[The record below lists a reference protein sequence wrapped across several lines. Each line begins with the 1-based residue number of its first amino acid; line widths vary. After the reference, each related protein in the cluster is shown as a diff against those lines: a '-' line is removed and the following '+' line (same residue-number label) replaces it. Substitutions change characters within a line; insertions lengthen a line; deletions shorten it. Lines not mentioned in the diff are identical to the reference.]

1 MENVDSLQKFHP
13 VVRSWFK
20 KTFGTPSPPQ
30 QLGWPSIAAGKH
42 TLIVAPTGSGK
53 TLAAFLWCIN
63 HLVVENIE
71 DGAAGDIVR
80 HLDLSA
86 TEDNRTSSP
95 PNRAQSKS
103 HRGVRVLYISPL
115 KALNNDIHRNLE
127 IPLKEI
133 LEEAHAR
140 KIPLNKIRSAVRTG
154 DTTASER
161 RSMLHDPPDILIT
174 TPESLYLM
182 LTSPQTRKL
191 FTSVRYVIVDEI
203 HALSGNKRGVHLSLT
218 LERLDHI
225 AEHSPVRIG
234 LSATQRPLDLIAR
247 FLGGQQWE
255 KEKLVPRNVTIVDAG
270 YKKEMDLKVICAA
283 RDFSDLPLDSIWP
296 LIFPQLLQQI
306 ETHRTTLIFVNNRR
320 LAERVAAQL
329 NELLTNSE
337 HTFNMYAVPHSSHQS
352 PIGNRKSEIVV
363 HAYHGSMSRTTRERL
378 ESELKAGTLK
388 ALVTTSALELGIDIG
403 SIDLVVQIQS
413 PKGIARG
420 LQRVGRSGHLVSAQS
435 KGRIYPTHR
444 EDLLESAVVAKEMN
458 AHAIEH
464 THVPMNC
471 LDVVAQQIVAM
482 VSVEEWNVD
491 ELFDLLRQSYCYH
504 TLTRNLLTNVLQML
518 AGRYTNEAFRELRA
532 RISWDKVRNTLS
544 ALPGSSR
551 LAITNSGTISDRGYF
566 GVYLDDKKTKIG
578 EVDEE
583 FIYESRAGDTFIL
596 GSNVWKMLD
605 IDTNKVIV
613 APAPGQPARMPFW
626 RGEGIGR
633 TFELGLK
640 IGEFL
645 STGENFLKKRSTLPE
660 SNNDNPSQK
669 DFLSWLKTEYPIDS
683 PSAWNLREYLETQL
697 ESTGTSPSH
706 TTLVVEGFRDEIGDP
721 RIVVHSCFGRSVNG
735 LLGLVLLHQLKK
747 RINIEVQMLYN
758 DDGILLRCSD
768 AERLPLDLFSE
779 LTPDEAQEI
788 VLEELMMSPLFGGL
802 FRQNAERA
810 MLLPKL
816 FPGKRTP
823 LFLQRLRAGDLL
835 QIARQ
840 YDDFPIVIET
850 VREALNDVLDFE
862 HFKEIVQ
869 KIETGEIQLH
879 EVQTET
885 PSPFAAGVLFD
896 FAAVYMYE
904 WDKPKRGVQESQQA
918 LNRELLS
925 DIVDF
930 TTVKPILRSDAV
942 SKVVEHLQYIA
953 PTRAARTPE
962 ELLEMLIRIGELS
975 REEIAERSAGKT
987 LTYAVQLLA
996 QHSACSITLN
1006 GIEYLI
1012 ASEEIPYYRAIALIL
1027 PGSLKNLPGEIAAT
1041 EFSRGDALQFIIAR
1055 MLRSHGPLTTEFIA
1069 HRYDI
1074 DEDECREILSSLS
1087 NKEPIQHGKFSD
1099 NAIQDEWCYRPNLD
1113 RIHRASIALLRREI
1127 KPATMA
1133 DFTNFLL
1140 QWQHRISSA
1149 QEIGDSAAIEIIE
1162 QLQALPL
1169 SAELWEPEILRQRI
1183 KRYDPAEI
1191 RALTSRGEAICIGTS
1206 SGKVQWIL
1214 RGEGS
1219 AFLPEGN
1226 AETAESLSSSSQN
1239 VHNYL
1244 KENGASFL
1252 SDLRDGMNISLAAL
1266 NKAIAEL
1273 FWNGLITND
1282 VFDEILHIKR
1292 FRTSEEDIFPDK
1304 RIALT
1309 NPRHNP
1315 LKFRAMKSVRAA
1327 LKTVPGWNGRWSLTH
1342 SRNVFGSKLSP
1353 EERISRR
1360 AEQLLH
1366 RYGIVAREIVK
1377 REENLGPWP
1386 LLAMEFQKME
1396 LRGEIRRGYFVEG
1409 LSGMQFALPA
1419 AVETLR
1425 NIRSATSDETPVV
1438 LNACDPA
1445 NPYGS
1450 GIDLSGTPSDSLR
1463 MMRVPSNYLVVYKGV
1478 PIVWIENYGAR
1489 VSTIAE
1495 TNIELLR
1502 QCLTQF
1508 VEHLRSVRSHEHD
1521 AITIEHW
1528 NNLRPTENPAAEIL
1542 RSIGFYRDRVQTMR
1556 LEL

>member
-1 MENVDSLQKFHP
+1 MNETNALHKFHP
-13 VVRSWFK
+13 VVRSWFEK
-20 KTFGTPSPPQ
+20 KFGTPSPPQ
-30 QLGWPSIAAGKH
+30 QLGWTPIAEGKN

-63 HLVVENIE
+63 HLVVENIAHPPL
-71 DGAAGDIVR
+71 GLAV
-80 HLDLSA
+80 
-86 TEDNRTSSP
+86 SP
-95 PNRAQSKS
+95 PLGGEVAAKAGTEGVK
-103 HRGVRVLYISPL
+103 GVRVVYISPL

-133 LEEAHAR
+133 LEEAHAQ

-154 DTTASER
+154 DTTTSER

-182 LTSPQTRKL
+182 LTSPQARKL
-191 FTSVRYVIVDEI
+191 FTSVRYIIVDEI
-203 HALSGNKRGVHLSLT
+203 HALCGNKRGVHLSLT
-218 LERLDHI
+218 LERLEHI
-225 AEHSPVRIG
+225 AGQPPVRIG
-234 LSATQRPLDLIAR
+234 LSATQRPLDVIAR
-247 FLGGQQWE
+247 FLGGQQWVNN
-255 KEKLVPRNVTIVDAG
+255 KLVPRDVTIVDAG

-283 RDFSDLPLDSIWP
+283 RDFSDLPLDSIWH

-329 NELLTNSE
+329 NELLTNRE
-337 HTFNMYAVPHSSHQS
+337 HTFNMYAVPHSTQENPQS
-352 PIGNRKSEIVV
+352 AYAFAPADKSSIGNRKPEITV
-363 HAYHGSMSRTTRERL
+363 HAYHGSMSRTTREKL
-378 ESELKAGTLK
+378 ESGLKEGKLK

-444 EDLLESAVVAKEMN
+444 EDLLEAAVVAKEMN
-458 AHAIEH
+458 VHAIEQ
-464 THVPMNC
+464 THVPINC
-471 LDVVAQQIVAM
+471 LDVLAQQIVAM

-491 ELFDLLRQSYCYH
+491 ELFTLLRQSYCYH
-504 TLTRNLLTNVLQML
+504 ALTRNLFINVLQML
-518 AGRYTNEAFRELRA
+518 AGRYTNEVFRELRA
-532 RISWDKVRNTLS
+532 RISWDMVRNALS
-544 ALPGSSR
+544 ALPGSFR

-566 GVYLDDKKTKIG
+566 GVYLEDKKTKIG

-596 GSNVWKMLD
+596 GSNIWKMLD
-605 IDTNKVIV
+605 IDTNKVMV

-633 TFELGLK
+633 TFELGTK
-640 IGEFL
+640 IGEF
-645 STGENFLKKRSTLPE
+645 F
-660 SNNDNPSQK
+660 SNAEHSFRNPQGDFQQN
-669 DFLSWLKTEYPIDS
+669 DFLSTLKDHYPIDS
-683 PSAWNLREYLETQL
+683 ASAWNLGEYLRTQF
-697 ESTGTSPSH
+697 ESTGAIPSH
-706 TTLVVEGFRDEIGDP
+706 TKIVVEGFRDEIGDP
-721 RIVVHSCFGRSVNG
+721 RIVVHSCFGRGVNG
-735 LLGLVLLHQLKK
+735 LLGLVLLHQFKK
-747 RINIEVQMLYN
+747 RMNIEVQMLYN

-768 AERLPLDLFSE
+768 VERLPLDLFSE
-779 LTPDEAQEI
+779 LTSDEAQEI

-840 YDDFPIVIET
+840 YDDFPIVIES

-862 HFKEIVQ
+862 HCKEIVK

-879 EVQTET
+879 TVQTET

-904 WDKPKRGVQESQQA
+904 WDKPKHSAQETQRA

-925 DIVDF
+925 EIVDF
-930 TTVKPILRSDAV
+930 ATVKPMLRSDAV
-942 SKVVEHLQYIA
+942 IKVTEHLQCTA
-953 PTRAARTPE
+953 PTRVARTPE
-962 ELLEMLIRIGELS
+962 ELLEMLIRIGELT
-975 REEIAERSAGKT
+975 REEIAGRSAGRT
-987 LTYAVQLLA
+987 LSHAVQLLT
-996 QHSACSITLN
+996 QHSASSIMLH

-1012 ASEEIPYYRAIALIL
+1012 ASEEIPFYRAIAKISDE
-1027 PGSLKNLPGEIAAT
+1027 SLRNLPKEIAAT
-1041 EFSRGDALQFIIAR
+1041 EISRSDTLCYIVLR
-1055 MLRSHGPLTTEFIA
+1055 TLRSHGPLTTEFIA
-1069 HRYDI
+1069 HRYGI
-1074 DEDECREILSSLS
+1074 DEDECREVLSLLS
-1087 NKEPIQHGKFSD
+1087 KKEPVERGKFSE
-1099 NAIQDEWCYRPNLD
+1099 NATHDEWCYRPNLD
-1113 RIHRASIALLRREI
+1113 RMHRASIALLRREI

-1140 QWQHRISSA
+1140 QWQHCLPFA
-1149 QEIGDSAAIEIIE
+1149 QEAGDSATIEIIE

-1169 SAELWEPEILRQRI
+1169 SAELWEPEILRRRI
-1183 KRYDPAEI
+1183 QRYDPAEI
-1191 RALTSRGEAICIGTS
+1191 RALTSRGEVLCIGTN

-1219 AFLPEGN
+1219 AFLPEGY
-1226 AETAESLSSSSQN
+1226 ADTVESLSSSARG
-1239 VHNYL
+1239 VHDYL

-1252 SDLRDGMNISLAAL
+1252 SDLREGMNISLAAL

-1282 VFDEILHIKR
+1282 VFDEILHVKR
-1292 FRTSEEDIFPDK
+1292 FRTAEENVFPDE
-1304 RIALT
+1304 RIVLT

-1315 LKFRAMKSVRAA
+1315 LKFRAVRSVRAA
-1327 LKTVPGWNGRWSLTH
+1327 LKNVPGWNGRWSLTRT
-1342 SRNVFGSKLSP
+1342 RNVFGQKLSP
-1353 EERISRR
+1353 EEQISRR

-1377 REENLGPWP
+1377 REENFGSWTF
-1386 LLAMEFQKME
+1386 LAMEFQKLE

-1419 AVETLR
+1419 AVEMLR
-1425 NIRSATSDETPVV
+1425 SVRSAAPDESPVV

-1450 GIDLSGTPSDSLR
+1450 GIELSGTFSDSLR
-1463 MMRVPSNYLVVYKGV
+1463 MMRVPSNYLVLHQGM
-1478 PIVWIENYGAR
+1478 PIVWIENDGAR
-1489 VSTIAE
+1489 VSTVAE

-1502 QCLTQF
+1502 RCLAQF
-1508 VEHLRSVRSHEHD
+1508 VEYLRSVRSHERA